1 MSNSKEISA
10 EELAFEATQCGATI
24 EVANAVY
31 DAHVTALEDAIEAS
45 FQAKLADEIAN
56 LR

>member
-24 EVANAVY
+24 EEANAIY